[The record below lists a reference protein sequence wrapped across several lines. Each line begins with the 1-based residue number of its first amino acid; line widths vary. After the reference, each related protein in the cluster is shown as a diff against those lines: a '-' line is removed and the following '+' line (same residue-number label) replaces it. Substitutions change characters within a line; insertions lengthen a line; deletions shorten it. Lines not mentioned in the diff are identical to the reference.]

1 MQEPNWWN
9 HIIPVWALH
18 IFASD
23 VMLCHVMLEEP
34 QSESQSGVCAPS
46 GGAAFTL
53 GSSRDVGTVWHGSW
67 ITFSCFCASLTIFL
81 ALSRS
86 WGWPL
91 SSRQCVSWSG
101 GMHLGIA
108 PFSLL
113 SLLIERNLEKNTQLQ
128 CSSADGQR
136 LCVHFQV
143 RSCGNVKGHCVVL
156 ERKDFYIY
164 NINEVIIQ
172 SQKYEHV
179 PITE

>member
-34 QSESQSGVCAPS
+34 QSESQSGLCAPS

-113 SLLIERNLEKNTQLQ
+113 SLLIERNLEK
-128 CSSADGQR
+128 
-136 LCVHFQV
+136 V